1 MGTAPKPTALAAKVT
16 AVMPLK
22 TPARMPSLSAANP
35 VETVPKVAPKEIPV
49 AMNAAST
56 VTCLASPILV
66 INTKHAAPRPRA
78 DLRKA
83 WTVTAQ
89 VNRHADLSLVLIAA
103 QHAPR
108 TDLAWQTA
116 IVVAVD
122 PRPMDAIIAAL
133 IVTLAT

>member
-1 MGTAPKPTALAAKVT
+1 MGTAPKPMALAAKVT

-35 VETVPKVAPKEIPV
+35 V

-56 VTCLASPILV
+56 VTSLGSLILV

-122 PRPMDAIIAAL
+122 PRPMDVIIAAL

>member
-16 AVMPLK
+16 AVVPLK
-22 TPARMPSLSAANP
+22 TPDRMPSLSAANP
-35 VETVPKVAPKEIPV
+35 VETAPKEIPV

-56 VTCLASPILV
+56 VTSLGSPILV

-83 WTVTAQ
+83 WTVT
-89 VNRHADLSLVLIAA
+89 VRINRHADLSLVLIAA

>member
-1 MGTAPKPTALAAKVT
+1 MGTAPKPMALAAKVT
-16 AVMPLK
+16 AVVPLK
-22 TPARMPSLSAANP
+22 TPDRMPSLSAANP
-35 VETVPKVAPKEIPV
+35 VETVPKEIRV

-56 VTCLASPILV
+56 VTSLGSPILV
-66 INTKHAAPRPRA
+66 INTKRA

-103 QHAPR
+103 QHAPK

-122 PRPMDAIIAAL
+122 PRPMVAIIAAL